1 MKLSQE
7 AKQIIADVHPAYVA
21 TANKHGRP
29 NVAPKGSFRA
39 LDDDHVIFNEGGQLH
54 TLANLR
60 ENPQVA
66 AVVYSPDTQRGCRI
80 WGKAEIL
87 ENGALFDRIAAE
99 AASRGRTVKYLVK
112 VAVDE
117 LVVF

>member
-1 MKLSQE
+1 MKLSEE
-7 AKQIIADVHPAYVA
+7 AKQIINDVHPAQVA
-21 TANKHGRP
+21 TASKEGRP
-29 NVAPKGSFRA
+29 NVSPKGSFRVF
-39 LDDDHVIFNEGGQLH
+39 DDNHVIFYEGGQMY

-66 AVVYSPDTQRGCRI
+66 AIVYNPDTQRGCRI

-87 ENGALFDRIAAE
+87 ESGEVFDKVVAE
-99 AASRGRTVKYLVK
+99 SASRGRTIKHLVM

-117 LVVF
+117 VVVF